1 MNKKKFEIDDMSN
14 SSDDDEMEFCQMDE
28 HPNEFNQISES
39 ASAITKNFSE
49 MQLNASVKS
58 SFFEDSDCK
67 SEDFQEF
74 DDIDEI
80 E

>member
-1 MNKKKFEIDDMSN
+1 MNIKKFEIDDMSN

-49 MQLNASVKS
+49 M
-58 SFFEDSDCK
+58 
-67 SEDFQEF
+67 
-74 DDIDEI
+74 
-80 E
+80 